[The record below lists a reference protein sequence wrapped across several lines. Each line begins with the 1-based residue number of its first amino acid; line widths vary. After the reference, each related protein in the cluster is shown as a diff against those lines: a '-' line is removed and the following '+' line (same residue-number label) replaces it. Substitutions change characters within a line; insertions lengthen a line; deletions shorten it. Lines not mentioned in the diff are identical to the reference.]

1 MTLIA
6 LVISLLVAILG
17 ALGLFFPLKLL
28 GFARH
33 FESQTGLWT
42 AGLFRVVFGLA
53 LFLSAPTSHA
63 PELLRIMGAII
74 FAAGLI
80 TPLMGVRRTR
90 QLLNGA
96 SARGP
101 AFIRFLA
108 GIALAVGLLLAS
120 VVVT

>member
-6 LVISLLVAILG
+6 LVISLLVAAVG
-17 ALGLFFPLKLL
+17 TLGLFFPLKLL

-33 FESQTGLWT
+33 FESRIGLWT
-42 AGLFRVVFGLA
+42 AGLFRMVFGLA

-63 PELLRIMGAII
+63 PEFLHIMGAII
-74 FAAGLI
+74 FVAGLI
-80 TPLMGVRRTR
+80 TPLIDVQRMR